1 MNKQELIDAGLQE
14 GKKSFNLLVQ
24 EIYESFN
31 WQNVHKAMMATNW
44 CWSLGKAEDGTHLMG
59 VPNIE
64 TIKTTAYK
72 RLKHA
77 YETGE
82 QVSSGGLSAGWDGE
96 DLFLVFT
103 FEETSVSGYI
113 L

>member
-59 VPNIE
+59 VP
-64 TIKTTAYK
+64 K
-72 RLKHA
+72 LK
-77 YETGE
+77 
-82 QVSSGGLSAGWDGE
+82 L
-96 DLFLVFT
+96 
-103 FEETSVSGYI
+103 
-113 L
+113 